1 MNFTKPPAAS
11 QLMRKRLRNY
21 IMTPFDDP
29 STFVRESR
37 RTPVQ
42 GVCRNKAVWH
52 LPARRDLPHCV
63 RHIPCRSPRDL
74 RKNPSLSGIWAVGPH
89 PCPACGGAL
98 QMKKEN
104 QRRASS
110 TLIFFFSFAE
120 REGFEPPEP
129 FSSTVF
135 KTAVIDHSTISP
147 VFQSDFAGAL
157 RRGFFRNGLQRY

>member
-63 RHIPCRSPRDL
+63 RHIPCRSQRGPCR
-74 RKNPSLSGIWAVGPH
+74 NPSLSGI
-89 PCPACGGAL
+89 CRTACVTSLAARRGAL
-98 QMKKEN
+98 AGIPLSGISSH
-104 QRRASS
+104 RRCSD
-110 TLIFFFSFAE
+110 I
-120 REGFEPPEP
+120 PPR
-129 FSSTVF
+129 
-135 KTAVIDHSTISP
+135 
-147 VFQSDFAGAL
+147 L
-157 RRGFFRNGLQRY
+157 RRGVANEKRKSAFERARR

>member
-42 GVCRNKAVWH
+42 GVCRYKAVWH

-63 RHIPCRSPRDL
+63 RHIPCRSQRGPCR
-74 RKNPSLSGIWAVGPH
+74 NPSLSGICRTACATSLAARRGTLARIPLSPGFGPLAH
-89 PCPACGGAL
+89 
-98 QMKKEN
+98 
-104 QRRASS
+104 
-110 TLIFFFSFAE
+110 I
-120 REGFEPPEP
+120 PPR
-129 FSSTVF
+129 
-135 KTAVIDHSTISP
+135 
-147 VFQSDFAGAL
+147 L
-157 RRGFFRNGLQRY
+157 RRGVAKEKRKSALEQARR

>member
-1 MNFTKPPAAS
+1 
-11 QLMRKRLRNY
+11 MRKRLRNY

-42 GVCRNKAVWH
+42 GVCRYKAVWH
-52 LPARRDLPHCV
+52 LPARRDVPHCV
-63 RHIPCRSPRDL
+63 RHIPCRSQRGPCR
-74 RKNPSLSGIWAVGPH
+74 NPSLSGISSHRRCSDIPPRLRRGVANE
-89 PCPACGGAL
+89 
-98 QMKKEN
+98 KEN
-104 QRRASS
+104 QRSS
-110 TLIFFFSFAE
+110 KLGADFLFSFAE

-147 VFQSDFAGAL
+147 VFQSDFAGAV